1 MTDLVNERRSMYDRR
16 RDTVVFVLNAVLV
29 VMELFSI
36 YMSSVNHGLSMLRF
50 YTEDS
55 NILALIICSLYL
67 VFLFRRI
74 KTGRM
79 IPGWIIKAK
88 YISVCCLF
96 LTFMIVIIV
105 LAPMTGAEGYALFM
119 FAGSMLYHHTLCP
132 VLAVLSF
139 IFAECDGY
147 VTLRDNVTAL
157 VPTVIYGITLVVLNG
172 KGVVKGPYPFLDVNS
187 QSVLMTA
194 GWILVIYGI
203 NYLLAFIVRWYKNIY
218 EKKRRNLMKEFTIT
232 DKNIDKNGE

>member
-1 MTDLVNERRSMYDRR
+1 MADAVNRRSIHDRK
-16 RDTVVFVLNAVLV
+16 RDVVIFVLNTVLV

-55 NILALIICSLYL
+55 NIFALIICILYL

-79 IPGWIIKAK
+79 IPVWIIKAK

-132 VLAVLSF
+132 LIAVISF
-139 IFAECDGY
+139 IFAEGDGY
-147 VTLRDNVTAL
+147 VTLRDNLMAL
-157 VPTVIYGITLVVLNG
+157 VPTVIYGITLVILNG
-172 KGVVKGPYPFLDVNS
+172 KGIVKGPYPFLDVNS
-187 QSVLMTA
+187 QTVLMTM

-203 NYLLAFIVRWYKNIY
+203 NYLLAFIVRWYKNRY
-218 EKKRRNLMKEFTIT
+218 EKKRNLLREFAIT
-232 DKNIDKNGE
+232 DKNKYKNGE